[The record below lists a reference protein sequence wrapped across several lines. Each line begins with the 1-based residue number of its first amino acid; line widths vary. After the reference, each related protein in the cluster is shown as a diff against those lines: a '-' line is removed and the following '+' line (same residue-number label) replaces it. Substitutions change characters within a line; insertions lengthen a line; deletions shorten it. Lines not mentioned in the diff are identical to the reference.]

1 MRLNVGTDYGLR
13 VLMFLLAEPGE
24 RAQVDQMADAFAVS
38 ANHLNKVVQR
48 LARAG
53 FIETFRGRSG
63 GIILA
68 RPPGDINLGDVVR
81 SLEADFGLVECFLD
95 GGMGCCLSPACRLR
109 GVVREA
115 LEAFLDTL
123 SRYTL
128 ADLSAP
134 ELKGVLAAG
143 KAEQSASGA
152 RL

>member
-24 RAQVDQMADAFAVS
+24 RAQVDRMADAFSVS

-53 FIETFRGRSG
+53 FVETFRGRSG
-63 GIILA
+63 GMMLA
-68 RPPGDINLGDVVR
+68 RAPGDINLGDVVR
-81 SLEADFGLVECFLD
+81 SLEADFGIVECFLD

-128 ADLSAP
+128 ADLSSP
-134 ELKGVLAAG
+134 ELKQVLVVG
-143 KAEQSASGA
+143 KAEENASGV